1 MSCNIS
7 SIEPMY
13 WDSKFLLLQCLK
25 CCRTNCS
32 KDEWKGKTWTFTVK
46 GFCGYFILD
55 EPPFCCNW
63 LGCNKKSVSTIL
75 SFKWFIYRRKRK
87 SVVWYVVSLF
97 FSLEIS
103 LLWTEKNKNKSP
115 GHKWSPVTA
124 SCLGFLCSC
133 SGSHDFR
140 RQTLPSHFLSQ
151 IKWHEWVLLKLASS
165 HTGLFMTL
173 RPWPRGKFHFL

>member
-1 MSCNIS
+1 
-7 SIEPMY
+7 MY

-46 GFCGYFILD
+46 GFWVFYPGWTPILLQLT
-55 EPPFCCNW
+55 

-124 SCLGFLCSC
+124 SCSGFLCSC
-133 SGSHDFR
+133 SGSK
-140 RQTLPSHFLSQ
+140 

>member
-1 MSCNIS
+1 MLQNKLFKRWMKRKNMNI
-7 SIEPMY
+7 Y
-13 WDSKFLLLQCLK
+13 SKGILWVFYLGWTPILLQL
-25 CCRTNCS
+25 T
-32 KDEWKGKTWTFTVK
+32 
-46 GFCGYFILD
+46 
-55 EPPFCCNW
+55 

-124 SCLGFLCSC
+124 SCSGFLCSC
-133 SGSHDFR
+133 SGSHDVR